1 MDKRINSDES
11 MAASKNF
18 NIILHQIEKS
28 CLNFH
33 LHLTPFSALISLK
46 KTFARDKE
54 GPLHSEL
61 ESFSFQESEHLLKVQ
76 TLEAE
81 LSNLREKYE
90 KAVNKYE
97 AACESMGNLQK
108 VIHDRD
114 TAIKNLEAKNQTAN
128 ALVLKLNTSLAAVTS
143 KFEREK
149 DSIINESSYDYFI
162 IHLCIN

>member
-1 MDKRINSDES
+1 MNT
-11 MAASKNF
+11 F
-18 NIILHQIEKS
+18 L
-28 CLNFH
+28 CLN
-33 LHLTPFSALISLK
+33 LLK
-46 KTFARDKE
+46 KTFAKNKE
-54 GPLHSEL
+54 GLSLHSDL
-61 ESFSFQESEHLLKVQ
+61 DSFSSQGSEHLLKVQ

-128 ALVLKLNTSLAAVTS
+128 NALVLKLNTSLAAVTS

-149 DSIINESSYDYFI
+149 IQS
-162 IHLCIN
+162 